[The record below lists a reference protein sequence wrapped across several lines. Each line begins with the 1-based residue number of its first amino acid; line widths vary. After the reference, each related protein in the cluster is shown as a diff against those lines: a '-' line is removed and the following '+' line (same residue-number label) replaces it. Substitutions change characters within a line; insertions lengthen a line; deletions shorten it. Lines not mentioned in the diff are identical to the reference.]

1 MKNSSYSISGN
12 YSKNIIEGLDE
23 IPESAPINV
32 PIFNFKLGDV
42 GNGSEWPSIA
52 HQDRANP
59 NDFALSQ
66 NQDGTTV

>member
-1 MKNSSYSISGN
+1 MKNSSYSISGH

-23 IPESAPINV
+23 IPESAPVNV

-52 HQDRANP
+52 H
-59 NDFALSQ
+59 
-66 NQDGTTV
+66 